1 MNPLVAFFR
10 LIRCFNLVIIALI
23 LFLIKYCLVDPLSL
37 VVAIPEC
44 LDGFQW
50 ILLGVASVALAA
62 SGNVINDIMDQDIDL
77 VNKPDKV
84 IVGKAIPETLAWN
97 IYYAFSALGIGAGV
111 WLSEALSSQYHG
123 AIFIMVS
130 AALWFYS
137 TSYKRKL
144 LIGNLIVAGLGA
156 LVVMM
161 PNFMEYRCNTGNPM
175 VAEAMQ
181 HGAKMMFPAQGFI
194 MAFAAFS
201 FITTLIR
208 EVIKDM
214 EDMKGDDSE
223 GATTLPITVG
233 FSATKWIVI
242 LCSILLMVGVFF
254 LMNVRLGVGDDLT
267 FYYLA
272 LAVQLPSLALIG
284 LLFTAKEPSDMA
296 PASMLI
302 KAIMLTGILSML
314 VLRYSFVHA

>member
-10 LIRCFNLVIIALI
+10 LIRWFNLIIIALI

-50 ILLGVASVALAA
+50 FLLGVASVALAA

-84 IVGKAIPETLAWN
+84 VVGKIIPESLAWN
-97 IYYAFSALGIGAGV
+97 IYYAFSAIGIGAGV
-111 WLSEALSSQYHG
+111 WLSEALSSPYHG

-137 TSYKRKL
+137 TSFKRKL
-144 LIGNLIVAGLGA
+144 VVGNLIVAGLGA

-161 PNFMEYRCNTGNPM
+161 PNFMEYRCNSGNPI
-175 VAEAMQ
+175 VAEAIE

-214 EDMKGDDSE
+214 QDMKGDDSE
-223 GATTLPITVG
+223 GASTLPITIG
-233 FSATKWIVI
+233 FTATKWITI
-242 LCSILLMVGVFF
+242 LCSLSLMVGVAF
-254 LMNVRLGVGDDLT
+254 LMNLRLGVDDNLT

-272 LAVQLPSLALIG
+272 IAVQLPALALIG
-284 LLFTAKEPSDMA
+284 LLFTAKEPNDMA

-302 KAIMLTGILSML
+302 KGIMLTGILSML
-314 VLRYSFVHA
+314 VLRYNFING